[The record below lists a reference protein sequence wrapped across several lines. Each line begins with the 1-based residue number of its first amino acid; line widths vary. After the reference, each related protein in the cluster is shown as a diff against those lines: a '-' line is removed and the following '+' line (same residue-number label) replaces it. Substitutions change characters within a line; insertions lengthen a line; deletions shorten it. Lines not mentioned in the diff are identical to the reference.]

1 VKELLKY
8 VYTYESCSKNKS
20 VTFLFL
26 YHCVYLHLYVM
37 VTVRFPSD
45 ATAAAGQRKPFD
57 SVQMTASSKFFCV
70 KVYTGTGYLIKS
82 SPFVIECFYTVH
94 YFISL
99 IN

>member
-20 VTFLFL
+20 VTFFL

-57 SVQMTASSKFFCV
+57 SVQMTASSKFFVCGS
-70 KVYTGTGYLIKS
+70 VYWDWVSNQI
-82 SPFVIECFYTVH
+82 
-94 YFISL
+94 
-99 IN
+99 